1 MLSPTAPSVLDP
13 TCPHRSGQRLTRQP
27 DAAPGLLERVDPQ
40 RLQAITC
47 LFPTPSGLR
56 FLSRLLAQA
65 QSKPAGGEVEVA
77 VITAQSLREL
87 AHRMGLSYDTTHKY
101 VLLFCALGLLGKQ
114 RVGGQVELSVAL
126 GHYRPL
132 RSLEALDH
140 LIAWSRPKVRSYAT
154 QVRRRYLRLYGP
166 CPQAES
172 PTPPSAESAISE
184 LDEAIHR
191 LVQMIEQESSNK
203 RRAMLHT
210 ILSHL
215 ERVRQRVQQEDG
227 MHAGQTAHEQ
237 GATGKSAKTVDSAY
251 KSPETVDSAYKSA
264 KMVDSAPMPQTSNGR
279 LGEQTVDLSYK
290 SAKMVDSA
298 PMPQT
303 SNGRLGEQT
312 VDSAYKSAKMVDSAC
327 PLNVNNVN
335 VNTITI
341 KDLLINV
348 NVKDMAVF
356 LQTIFHEEPCK
367 RGYYYQLHKQYARP
381 ECWLATTLETL
392 VGMHQSKAVKNAGKY
407 FYDRCVALHQ
417 TPTLP
422 ASTQALVA
430 QYAHLSYPQVLA
442 ALTAPKAAVPAP
454 LSSAR
459 RSSQPD
465 QYAVFIEERLAAQQ
479 AWYEE
484 YCRQHQQPAGTEPAI
499 APPAEDS
506 RQSPSQA
513 DQYAVFIEERLAAQ
527 QAWYEE
533 YCRQQQAA
541 ASSTALTSA

>member
-114 RVGGQVELSVAL
+114 RVGGQVELSVAP
-126 GHYRPL
+126 GHYRPP

-251 KSPETVDSAYKSA
+251 KSPETVDSAYKSSE
-264 KMVDSAPMPQTSNGR
+264 MGDSA
-279 LGEQTVDLSYK
+279 YK

-312 VDSAYKSAKMVDSAC
+312 VDSACKSPKTVDSAC
-327 PLNVNNVN
+327 PLNVSNNVN

-381 ECWLATTLETL
+381 ECWLAATLETL

-484 YCRQHQQPAGTEPAI
+484 YCRQHQQQPAGTEPAI

-513 DQYAVFIEERLAAQ
+513 DQYAVFIEKRRAEQ

-533 YCRQQQAA
+533 YCRQHQQQPAG
-541 ASSTALTSA
+541 TALTSA